1 MDRFTALPHKPKTP
15 LQQETRASLLQDDP
29 QWELAQRVVAGPHFA
44 RSPLLSKFLLFVVAE
59 TLEGRAGEITEH
71 QIGVQVFDRPADY
84 RTLEDN
90 IVRNYARQLRKRLA
104 EHFADEGNSEPV
116 RIDIPVGGYV
126 PVFLPAAEARPADE
140 EREAPVPVSKP
151 AEPAAAAEPLAAPAG
166 SKWRIWTAIA
176 LLSAAYS
183 AVLVALTW
191 YAATRA
197 QTSQQPVEPAQPLWT
212 ALFSGPANS
221 YIVPSDAGFN
231 LLEDLAHRPVPLAE
245 YIAGS
250 YQGMSLGGVDVHS
263 ASDLRSQ
270 QLVPFVDLQI
280 ASALAHLKEDNPQ
293 RVFIRFPRDLRLD
306 DLKSA
311 NAVIIGSVG
320 SNPWAAIAET
330 NANFRI
336 VDRPGMEGAEIINMK
351 PQPGEATSYASHWNE
366 PAHETFAL
374 IAFLPNLSG
383 NGHLLV
389 LEGLDVAG
397 TQAAA
402 EMLLHASAIAPILK
416 RAARPDGSLRYF
428 EVLLRST
435 SIESNATGTQVIASR
450 IY

>member
-1 MDRFTALPHKPKTP
+1 MDRLTALQQRQKTSVIP
-15 LQQETRASLLQDDP
+15 ESRSSLLEDDP
-29 QWELAQRVVAGPHFA
+29 HWELAQRVVASPHFA

-59 TLEGRAGEITEH
+59 TLEGRADEITEH
-71 QIGVQVFDRPADY
+71 QIGVQVFDRPPDY

-104 EHFADEGNSEPV
+104 EHFADEGRAETV
-116 RIDIPVGGYV
+116 QIDIPVGGYV
-126 PVFLPAAEARPADE
+126 PVFRTVEDE
-140 EREAPVPVSKP
+140 RV
-151 AEPAAAAEPLAAPAG
+151 AEPEPEVSAVIEPAHATPKSAAAPTPSRWKRRLAIAFAAAAYSVVL
-166 SKWRIWTAIA
+166 IA
-176 LLSAAYS
+176 S
-183 AVLVALTW
+183 TW
-191 YAATRA
+191 YVATRGRV
-197 QTSQQPVEPAQPLWT
+197 SEPPPEPAQALWT
-212 ALFSGPANS
+212 ALFSGPENS

-231 LLEDLAHRPVPLAE
+231 LLEDIARRPVPLAE
-245 YIAGS
+245 YIEGS
-250 YQGMSLGGVDVHS
+250 YQELPLAGVDTHS

-270 QLVPFVDLQI
+270 QLTPFVDLQI
-280 ASALAHLKEDNPQ
+280 ASALSHLKEDDPE

-320 SNPWAAIAET
+320 SNPWAAIAE
-330 NANFRI
+330 NNSNFRI
-336 VDRPGMEGAEIINMK
+336 VDRPGMQGAEIINMK
-351 PQPGEATSYASHWNE
+351 PQAGEAASYASHWNE

-374 IAFLPNLSG
+374 IEFLPNLSG

-402 EMLLHASAIAPILK
+402 EILLHPSAIAPILK
-416 RAARPDGSLRYF
+416 RAARADGSLRYF